1 MNREILFKGKTI
13 KGGKWIE
20 GSLIIDTRGN
30 YYIGEYIPLNKDINI
45 VSGRTQGK
53 TLNQFAGIGFA
64 MVDPTT
70 VCQFTGLTDKN
81 GNKVFE
87 GDVVKTKYGR
97 VCRVTSICCEG
108 YVGFDLDALETE
120 HKMPTEYD
128 LFASRNIEVIGN
140 IFDNKEL
147 LDKPTD
153 DKV

>member
-1 MNREILFKGKTI
+1 MNREILFRAKRMDNGE
-13 KGGKWIE
+13 WVE
-20 GSLIIDTRGN
+20 GNLI
-30 YYIGEYIPLNKDINI
+30 
-45 VSGRTQGK
+45 
-53 TLNQFAGIGFA
+53 
-64 MVDPTT
+64 VDPKGFCYIARTHNIFDFEPIIFVDKDT
-70 VCQFTGLTDKN
+70 VCQYTGLKDKN

-153 DKV
+153 RR